1 MSQVFEGWMFETKEP
16 NRIPYEARYSI
27 SLRRGVGHT
36 RASTA
41 PGIVAATSGGQIVP
55 AFDRPQD
62 TGQAK
67 DSDSYLYIYIYIY
80 VYYIH
85 TQNLSWGTLKMDG
98 WFLIYIFLFL
108 FFLTFGDVQLKDFV
122 LLSWCDIVM
131 YLQE

>member
-36 RASTA
+36 RASIA

-67 DSDSYLYIYIYIY
+67 DSDSYLYIYNHIY
-80 VYYIH
+80 VYILY
-85 TQNLSWGTLKMDG
+85 TYAKPELGNPQDGWMDG
-98 WFLIYIFLFL
+98 RFLIHIFFFL
-108 FFLTFGDVQLKDFV
+108 FFRHLEMC
-122 LLSWCDIVM
+122 S
-131 YLQE
+131 